1 MLNRLNI
8 GTRLAIG
15 FGVVIFAAIAAFTL
29 AALQGRQGQ
38 ADIRESARITQSRID
53 TVYAMKEAQLRL
65 VSAIRSAG
73 LQTDGGQLNNEVD
86 LYRKALKSLID
97 DEKAFGALPLD
108 TTEREL
114 LDKASAL
121 RQQAEPVA
129 DEAVKLAMA
138 FAGEEAAK
146 VLTGQF
152 GPLQV
157 RWAAELDVLAEL
169 QRKNAAASANAITQ
183 KNDQRATFVAVLL
196 FLVALG
202 GSLFAVALTRSVTR
216 PLKMAAGLAERV
228 AQGDLSV
235 HIDAS
240 GNDEAA
246 QLLRAL
252 QSMTEQLAIMVQEVN
267 ESSRAINAASSEI
280 SSGNL
285 DLSNRTESTAASLEE
300 TSASLTELTDMVV
313 SNSSHANTVS
323 DVAGHTASIAE
334 QGGQAMGQVVDTMKL
349 ISDSS
354 KRIADIIGVIDG
366 IAFQTNIL
374 ALNAAVEAARA
385 GEQGRGFAVVASEVR
400 ALAQRVTSA
409 ASEVRKL
416 ISDSVARV
424 DDGARLVTGLGSTM
438 QELIDGVS
446 SVRQLIGEIS
456 NASVHQ
462 TDSIR
467 QVSESVQS
475 IGDTTQQ
482 NAALVE
488 EVSAA
493 AQSLTGQTE
502 RLGAL
507 VNRFQVDRT

>member
-15 FGVVIFAAIAAFTL
+15 FGVVIFAAIAAFTI

-38 ADIRESARITQSRID
+38 ADIRESARMTQSRID

-73 LQTDGGQLNNEVD
+73 LQTDGGQLNNEVE
-86 LYRKALKSLID
+86 LYRKALKSVID

-108 TTEREL
+108 PTEREL

-129 DEAVKLAMA
+129 EEAVGLAMA

-146 VLTGQF
+146 VLTGRF

-157 RWAAELDVLAEL
+157 RWAAELDSLAEL
-169 QRKNAAASANAITQ
+169 QRKKATASADAITQ
-183 KNDQRATFVAVLL
+183 KNDQRATFLAVLL
-196 FLVALG
+196 LLVAIG

-216 PLKMAAGLAERV
+216 PLKMAANLAERV

-235 HIDAS
+235 RIDAN

-252 QSMTEQLAIMVQEVN
+252 QSMTEQLSIMVQEVN

-313 SNSSHANTVS
+313 SNSSHANAVS
-323 DVAGHTASIAE
+323 DVAGRTASIAE
-334 QGGQAMGQVVDTMKL
+334 QGGQAMEQVVDTMRL

-409 ASEVRKL
+409 ASEVRTL
-416 ISDSVARV
+416 ISASVARV

-456 NASVHQ
+456 SASVHQ